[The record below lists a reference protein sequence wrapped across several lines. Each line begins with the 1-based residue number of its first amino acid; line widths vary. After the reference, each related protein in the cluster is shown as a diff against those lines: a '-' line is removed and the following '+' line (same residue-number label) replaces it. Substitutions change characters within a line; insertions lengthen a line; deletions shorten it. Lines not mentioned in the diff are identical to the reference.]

1 MNEELKH
8 KIHSIYGQLMQEKKL
23 KQAWDKVKANKGA
36 GGVISPILANIYL
49 NELHSIDMYTRQR
62 LRVCMQH
69 WHPNMKKGWLMGDR
83 WNVEYFCKI
92 GLIPSNWLYY
102 NKMYVYTIE
111 QYVEKQTEKRKT
123 RHKRYL
129 ENLKQRGIE
138 YYDKMRL
145 EKMQRAKA
153 LI

>member
-69 WHPNMKKGWLMGDR
+69 
-83 WNVEYFCKI
+83 
-92 GLIPSNWLYY
+92 
-102 NKMYVYTIE
+102 
-111 QYVEKQTEKRKT
+111 
-123 RHKRYL
+123 
-129 ENLKQRGIE
+129 
-138 YYDKMRL
+138 
-145 EKMQRAKA
+145 
-153 LI
+153 